1 MLSPEQRTVAMEM
14 LRPPAGYRLD
24 QAVLTTYTL

>member
-1 MLSPEQRTVAMEM
+1 MLSPEQRTVAMDM